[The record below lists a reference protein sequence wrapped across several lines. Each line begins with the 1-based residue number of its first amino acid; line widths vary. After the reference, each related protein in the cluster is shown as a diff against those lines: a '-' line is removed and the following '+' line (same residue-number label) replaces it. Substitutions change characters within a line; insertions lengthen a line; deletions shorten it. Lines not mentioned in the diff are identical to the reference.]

1 MRIKLRSFGWLITGS
16 ILLLAIGCGSAAPAA
31 SLSLENPTQTPNIPA
46 TEAAK
51 GPAAPVRI
59 PTATPVPSQVSQT
72 AQDFASGYL
81 VINQEWDELHRD
93 FDKWRQGLIT
103 CDSSSVQANLVRFSG
118 NFAGTTETA
127 RSLSRHSAVRDLSDQ
142 LIKAAER
149 EEEALR
155 RLRDNWKP
163 DSDEAEPVDGSG
175 ASGAGPEDSGS
186 GQTENQ
192 NQSVFEGAAVAR
204 SSASAIQ
211 KSVEDQ
217 LSDRQEKTGP
227 AFESK
232 VGEFSDAVKSASASW
247 DRFHR
252 DYDSFRTAQSGLT
265 PGQAERALGDL
276 VDDFRAVVLAVRD
289 LPSTSATDSVASLLA
304 EAVEE
309 EDLAL
314 RLLRGALPKSVENST
329 ESSGNDDESAGD
341 LAPDPGDPALDP
353 GDPALFDFFDVQ
365 VVEANSAR
373 RQARKELA
381 SATESVSA
389 DSRAAVD
396 AFESQYVDLNQEW
409 DAFHR
414 DYDRWRSTE
423 GGCARTKAVEALG
436 GFTLRSSELSGSVRD
451 LPRATFLRPLGELMV
466 EAAEREEGA
475 LRELRTSWR
484 PFDPQAFHTLDR
496 QRNTSRKLGRQVAL
510 GIEELLES
518 YGIAAP

>member
-1 MRIKLRSFGWLITGS
+1 MRIKLRRFGWLITGG

-31 SLSLENPTQTPNIPA
+31 SPSLDTPTQTPNIPA
-46 TEAAK
+46 TEEAK

-59 PTATPVPSQVSQT
+59 PTATPVPPQVSQT

-81 VINQEWDELHRD
+81 VINEEWDELHRD

-103 CDSSSVQANLVRFSG
+103 CDPSSVQSALVRFSG
-118 NFAGTTETA
+118 SFAGITETA

-142 LIKAAER
+142 LIKAAE
-149 EEEALR
+149 EEEQALR
-155 RLRDNWKP
+155 RLRDNWMP
-163 DSDEAEPVDGSG
+163 DSDEAEPVNESG
-175 ASGAGPEDSGS
+175 ASDSGSEDSGS
-186 GQTENQ
+186 GQAGSQ
-192 NQSVFEGAAVAR
+192 DLPVFEGVAVAR
-204 SSASAIQ
+204 SAASAIQ
-211 KSVEDQ
+211 KSVADQ
-217 LSDRQEKTGP
+217 LSDLQEKTGR
-227 AFESK
+227 ASESK

-252 DYDSFRTAQSGLT
+252 DYDSFRTGQSGLT
-265 PGQAERALGDL
+265 PEQAERALGGL
-276 VDDFRAVVLAVRD
+276 VDDFRAVVQAVRD

-329 ESSGNDDESAGD
+329 EPSANGDESTD
-341 LAPDPGDPALDP
+341 ESTDEIVLVP
-353 GDPALFDFFDVQ
+353 GDPALFDLFDVQ
-365 VVEANSAR
+365 IVEANGAR

-389 DSRAAVD
+389 DSRAAIE
-396 AFESQYVDLNQEW
+396 AFATQYAALNQEW
-409 DAFHR
+409 DAFHNN
-414 DYDRWRSTE
+414 YDRWRSTE
-423 GGCARTKAVEALG
+423 GGCDRTKAVEALG
-436 GFTLRSSELSGSVRD
+436 GFTLRSAELSGSVRD

-466 EAAEREEGA
+466 EAAEREESA

-484 PFDPQAFHTLDR
+484 PFDPQAFQTLDR
-496 QRNTSRKLGRQVAL
+496 QRNTSGKLRRQVAL
-510 GIEELLES
+510 GIAELLES

>member
-1 MRIKLRSFGWLITGS
+1 MRIKFRSLGWLITGGV
-16 ILLLAIGCGSAAPAA
+16 LLLAIACGSTSAAARPTLATPTPPPDIRATERARDSAAPD
-31 SLSLENPTQTPNIPA
+31 
-46 TEAAK
+46 
-51 GPAAPVRI
+51 RI
-59 PTATPVPSQVSQT
+59 PTTTPVPPQVSQT
-72 AQDFASGYL
+72 AQDFASGHL

-142 LIKAAER
+142 LIKAAE
-149 EEEALR
+149 EEEQALR

-163 DSDEAEPVDGSG
+163 DSDEAEPVNGSG
-175 ASGAGPEDSGS
+175 ASGSGSDDSDSGQA
-186 GQTENQ
+186 GNQ
-192 NQSVFEGAAVAR
+192 DQPVFEGVAIAR

-211 KSVEDQ
+211 KSVADQ
-217 LSDRQEKTGP
+217 LTDLQEKTGP
-227 AFESK
+227 ASESK

-252 DYDSFRTAQSGLT
+252 DYDSFRTDQSGLT
-265 PGQAERALGDL
+265 PEQAERALGGL
-276 VDDFRAVVLAVRD
+276 VNDFRAVVLAVRD
-289 LPSTSATDSVASLLA
+289 LPSTSATDSAASLLA

-314 RLLRGALPKSVENST
+314 RLLRGALPKPMENST
-329 ESSGNDDESAGD
+329 DSSENGDESAD
-341 LAPDPGDPALDP
+341 EIVLVPGDPP
-353 GDPALFDFFDVQ
+353 LFDLFDVQ
-365 VVEANSAR
+365 IVEANSAR

-389 DSRAAVD
+389 DSGAAVE
-396 AFESQYVDLNQEW
+396 AFANQYADLNQEW
-409 DAFHR
+409 DAFHK

-423 GGCARTKAVEALG
+423 GGCDRTKAVETLG
-436 GFTLRSSELSGSVRD
+436 GFTLRSAELSGSVRD

-496 QRNTSRKLGRQVAL
+496 QRNTSRKLRRQVAL

-518 YGIAAP
+518 YGIAVP

>member
-31 SLSLENPTQTPNIPA
+31 RPSLDAPTQTPNIPA

-51 GPAAPVRI
+51 GPAVPVRI
-59 PTATPVPSQVSQT
+59 PTATPVPPEVSQT
-72 AQDFASGYL
+72 AKKFASGYL
-81 VINQEWDELHRD
+81 VVNEEWDELHRY

-103 CDSSSVQANLVRFSG
+103 CDPSSVQSTLVRFSG
-118 NFAGTTETA
+118 SFAGITETT

-142 LIKAAER
+142 LIKAAE
-149 EEEALR
+149 EEEQALR

-163 DSDEAEPVDGSG
+163 NSGEAEPANGSG
-175 ASGAGPEDSGS
+175 ASGSGSDGSGS
-186 GQTENQ
+186 GQAGSQ
-192 NQSVFEGAAVAR
+192 DLPVFEGVAVAR
-204 SSASAIQ
+204 SAASAIQ
-211 KSVEDQ
+211 KSVADQ
-217 LSDRQEKTGP
+217 LSDLQEKTGP
-227 AFESK
+227 ASESK
-232 VGEFSDAVKSASASW
+232 VGEFSDAVKSASDSW

-252 DYDSFRTAQSGLT
+252 DYDSFRTGQSGLT
-265 PGQAERALGDL
+265 PEQAEGALGGL
-276 VDDFRAVVLAVRD
+276 VDDFRAVVQAIRD

-329 ESSGNDDESAGD
+329 EPSANGDESTD
-341 LAPDPGDPALDP
+341 EIVLVP
-353 GDPALFDFFDVQ
+353 GDPALFDLFDVQ
-365 VVEANSAR
+365 IVEANGAR

-389 DSRAAVD
+389 DSRAAIA
-396 AFESQYVDLNQEW
+396 AFATQYAALNQEW
-409 DAFHR
+409 DAFHNN
-414 DYDRWRSTE
+414 YDRWRSTE
-423 GGCARTKAVEALG
+423 GGCDRTKAVEALG
-436 GFTLRSSELSGSVRD
+436 GFTLRSAELSGSVRD

-466 EAAEREEGA
+466 EAAEREESA

-484 PFDPQAFHTLDR
+484 PFDPQAFQTLDR
-496 QRNTSRKLGRQVAL
+496 QRNTSGKLRRQVAL
-510 GIEELLES
+510 GIAELLES

>member
-31 SLSLENPTQTPNIPA
+31 SPSLGNPTQTPNIPA
-46 TEAAK
+46 PEAAK

-59 PTATPVPSQVSQT
+59 PPATPVPPQVSQT
-72 AQDFASGYL
+72 AQEFDSGYRA
-81 VINQEWDELHRD
+81 INQEWDELHRD
-93 FDKWRQGLIT
+93 FDNWRQSLIT
-103 CDSSSVQANLVRFSG
+103 CDPSSVQSTLVRFSG
-118 NFAGTTETA
+118 SFAGTTETA

-142 LIKAAER
+142 LIKAAE
-149 EEEALR
+149 EEEQALR

-163 DSDEAEPVDGSG
+163 DSDEAEPVNGSG
-175 ASGAGPEDSGS
+175 ASGSGSDDSDSGQA
-186 GQTENQ
+186 GNQ
-192 NQSVFEGAAVAR
+192 DQPVFEGVAIAR

-211 KSVEDQ
+211 KSVADQ
-217 LSDRQEKTGP
+217 LTDLQEKTGP
-227 AFESK
+227 ASESK

-289 LPSTSATDSVASLLA
+289 LPSTSATDSAASLLA

-314 RLLRGALPKSVENST
+314 RLLRGALPKPMENST
-329 ESSGNDDESAGD
+329 DSSENGDESAD
-341 LAPDPGDPALDP
+341 EIVLVPGDPP
-353 GDPALFDFFDVQ
+353 LFDLFDVQ
-365 VVEANSAR
+365 IVEANSAR

-389 DSRAAVD
+389 DSGAAVE
-396 AFESQYVDLNQEW
+396 AFASQYADLNQEW
-409 DAFHR
+409 DAFHK

-423 GGCARTKAVEALG
+423 GGCDRTKAVEALG
-436 GFTLRSSELSGSVRD
+436 GFTLRSAELSGSVRD

-484 PFDPQAFHTLDR
+484 PFDPQAFQTLDR
-496 QRNTSRKLGRQVAL
+496 QRNTSGKLRRQVAL
-510 GIEELLES
+510 GIAELLES

>member
-1 MRIKLRSFGWLITGS
+1 MRIKFRSLGWLTTGG
-16 ILLLAIGCGSAAPAA
+16 ILLLAIACGSTSPAARPTLATPTPAPDIRATERAKDSAAPD
-31 SLSLENPTQTPNIPA
+31 
-46 TEAAK
+46 
-51 GPAAPVRI
+51 RI
-59 PTATPVPSQVSQT
+59 PTTTPVPPQVSQT
-72 AQDFASGYL
+72 AQEFDSGYRA
-81 VINQEWDELHRD
+81 INQEWDELHRD
-93 FDKWRQGLIT
+93 FDNWRQSLIT
-103 CDSSSVQANLVRFSG
+103 CDPSSVQSTLVRFSG
-118 NFAGTTETA
+118 SFAGTTETA

-142 LIKAAER
+142 LIKAAE
-149 EEEALR
+149 EEEQALR

-163 DSDEAEPVDGSG
+163 DSDEAEPVNGSG
-175 ASGAGPEDSGS
+175 ASGSGSDDSDSGQA
-186 GQTENQ
+186 GNQ
-192 NQSVFEGAAVAR
+192 DQPVFEGVAIAR

-211 KSVEDQ
+211 KSVADQ
-217 LSDRQEKTGP
+217 LTDLQEKTGP
-227 AFESK
+227 ASESK

-252 DYDSFRTAQSGLT
+252 DYDSFRTDQSGLT
-265 PGQAERALGDL
+265 PEQAERALGGL
-276 VDDFRAVVLAVRD
+276 VNDFRAVVLAVRD

-341 LAPDPGDPALDP
+341 LAPDPGDPAL
-353 GDPALFDFFDVQ
+353 FDFFDVQ

-396 AFESQYVDLNQEW
+396 AFEIQYVDLNQEW

-423 GGCARTKAVEALG
+423 GGCDRTKAVEALG

-496 QRNTSRKLGRQVAL
+496 QRNTSRKLRRQVAL

-518 YGIAAP
+518 YGIAVP

>member
-1 MRIKLRSFGWLITGS
+1 M
-16 ILLLAIGCGSAAPAA
+16 
-31 SLSLENPTQTPNIPA
+31 N
-46 TEAAK
+46 
-51 GPAAPVRI
+51 
-59 PTATPVPSQVSQT
+59 
-72 AQDFASGYL
+72 
-81 VINQEWDELHRD
+81 
-93 FDKWRQGLIT
+93 
-103 CDSSSVQANLVRFSG
+103 
-118 NFAGTTETA
+118 
-127 RSLSRHSAVRDLSDQ
+127 
-142 LIKAAER
+142 
-149 EEEALR
+149 
-155 RLRDNWKP
+155 
-163 DSDEAEPVDGSG
+163 
-175 ASGAGPEDSGS
+175 
-186 GQTENQ
+186 
-192 NQSVFEGAAVAR
+192 
-204 SSASAIQ
+204 
-211 KSVEDQ
+211 
-217 LSDRQEKTGP
+217 
-227 AFESK
+227 
-232 VGEFSDAVKSASASW
+232 
-247 DRFHR
+247 
-252 DYDSFRTAQSGLT
+252 
-265 PGQAERALGDL
+265 
-276 VDDFRAVVLAVRD
+276 DFRAVVLAVRD

-314 RLLRGALPKSVENST
+314 RLLRGALPKSVLNST
-329 ESSGNDDESAGD
+329 ESSESDDESAGD
-341 LAPDPGDPALDP
+341 LAPDLGDPALDP

-423 GGCARTKAVEALG
+423 GGCDRTKAVEALG

-496 QRNTSRKLGRQVAL
+496 QRNTSRKLRRQVAL

-518 YGIAAP
+518 YGIAVP

>member
-1 MRIKLRSFGWLITGS
+1 MRIKLRSFGWLITGG
-16 ILLLAIGCGSAAPAA
+16 ILLLALACGSAAPAA
-31 SLSLENPTQTPNIPA
+31 SPSLENPTQTPNIPA

-59 PTATPVPSQVSQT
+59 PTATPVPPQVSQT

-81 VINQEWDELHRD
+81 AINQEWDELHRD
-93 FDKWRQGLIT
+93 FDNWRQGLIT
-103 CDSSSVQANLVRFSG
+103 CDPSSVQSTLVRFSG
-118 NFAGTTETA
+118 SFAGTTETA

-155 RLRDNWKP
+155 RLRDDWKSG
-163 DSDEAEPVDGSG
+163 SDEADPVKESDGFGSG
-175 ASGAGPEDSGS
+175 SGDSGS

-192 NQSVFEGAAVAR
+192 NQPVFEGVAVAR
-204 SSASAIQ
+204 SAASAIQ
-211 KSVEDQ
+211 KSVADQ
-217 LSDRQEKTGP
+217 LSDLQENTGP
-227 AFESK
+227 ASESK
-232 VGEFSDAVKSASASW
+232 VGEFSDAVKSASGSW

-252 DYDSFRTAQSGLT
+252 DYDSFRTDQSGLT
-265 PGQAERALGDL
+265 PEQAERALGGL

-289 LPSTSATDSVASLLA
+289 LPSTSTTDLVASLLA

-329 ESSGNDDESAGD
+329 ESSGNGDESAD
-341 LAPDPGDPALDP
+341 ETVLVP
-353 GDPALFDFFDVQ
+353 GDPALFDLFDVQ
-365 VVEANSAR
+365 IVGANSAR
-373 RQARKELA
+373 RQARKALA

-389 DSRAAVD
+389 DSRAAIE
-396 AFESQYVDLNQEW
+396 AFASQHADLNQEW
-409 DAFHR
+409 DAFHKE
-414 DYDRWRSTE
+414 YDLWRSTE
-423 GGCARTKAVEALG
+423 GGCDRTKAVEALG
-436 GFTLRSSELSGSVRD
+436 GFTLRSAELSGSVRD

-484 PFDPQAFHTLDR
+484 PFDPQAFQTLDR
-496 QRNTSRKLGRQVAL
+496 QRNTSGKLRRQVAL
-510 GIEELLES
+510 GIAELLES

>member
-16 ILLLAIGCGSAAPAA
+16 ILLLAIGCGSSAPVA
-31 SLSLENPTQTPNIPA
+31 SPSLENPTQTPNIPA

-59 PTATPVPSQVSQT
+59 PTATPVPPQVSQT
-72 AQDFASGYL
+72 AQDFASGHL

-142 LIKAAER
+142 LIKAAE
-149 EEEALR
+149 EEEQALR

-175 ASGAGPEDSGS
+175 ASGAGSEDSGS

-252 DYDSFRTAQSGLT
+252 DYDSFRTDQSGLT
-265 PGQAERALGDL
+265 PEQAERALGGL
-276 VDDFRAVVLAVRD
+276 VNDFRAVVLAVRD
-289 LPSTSATDSVASLLA
+289 LPSTSATDSAASLLA

-314 RLLRGALPKSVENST
+314 RLLRGALPKPMENST
-329 ESSGNDDESAGD
+329 DSSENGDESAD
-341 LAPDPGDPALDP
+341 EIVLVPGDPP
-353 GDPALFDFFDVQ
+353 LFDLFDVQ
-365 VVEANSAR
+365 IVEANSAR

-389 DSRAAVD
+389 DSGAAVE
-396 AFESQYVDLNQEW
+396 AFASQYADLNQEW
-409 DAFHR
+409 DAFHK

-423 GGCARTKAVEALG
+423 GGCDRTKAVEALG
-436 GFTLRSSELSGSVRD
+436 GFTLRSAELSGSVRD

-484 PFDPQAFHTLDR
+484 PFDPQAFQTLDR
-496 QRNTSRKLGRQVAL
+496 QRNTSGKLRRQVAL
-510 GIEELLES
+510 GIAELLES